1 MPAGR
6 GDDGETRWPV
16 LLPGDEVQ
24 VSRTSYQLGHCLLAH
39 HWGKKHIFYFLYQLL
54 ALTDL
59 MHFNWRTHP
68 IHLDFLLP
76 LIWFRVGLGGGWSF
90 SQLSQGKRQ
99 GTLWTGP
106 QVSLRD
112 RRPLTLTLTRLAN
125 LDSQINITL
134 WISSDCLGKLDYPRE
149 DADFTQKGPR
159 WPMGLKQAP
168 SITKLRRNSAARC
181 PSACYL
187 HRNVL
192 PLWT

>member
-68 IHLDFLLP
+68 IHLIFFFHLFDSELD
-76 LIWFRVGLGGGWSF
+76 GGGLKLF
-90 SQLSQGKRQ
+90 PAVTGQKAGY
-99 GTLWTGP
+99 TL
-106 QVSLRD
+106 D
-112 RRPLTLTLTRLAN
+112 RSPGITERRTLTLTLTRLAN

-168 SITKLRRNSAARC
+168 SITKLRRNTAACC